1 MCFHGSNLLLRKT
14 HFSPSHSSEEINP
27 SEAMVIYL
35 SVIATAVKS
44 SIRSFCE
51 IEVCSVG
58 LRLGKA
64 VGLVVCV
71 GAGVGRIN
79 GFVVGIAE
87 GAWVSFIEGEIVGG
101 SVGAATGESE
111 GETIGVSEGAYEGSV
126 KDGAADGKLKDV
138 IGNLFQNHAF

>member
-1 MCFHGSNLLLRKT
+1 MFVGPRDGECVKRSIAYTKADPGSSIFGAPTTANSPCKAVDTTPFIGNIVLNSVCFHGRSLRRRKT
-14 HFSPSHSSEEINP
+14 HLSPSHSSEEMNP

-51 IEVCSVG
+51 IEVCNVG

-71 GAGVGRIN
+71 GEIEGRIN

-87 GAWVSFIEGEIVGG
+87 GA
-101 SVGAATGESE
+101 
-111 GETIGVSEGAYEGSV
+111 
-126 KDGAADGKLKDV
+126 
-138 IGNLFQNHAF
+138 